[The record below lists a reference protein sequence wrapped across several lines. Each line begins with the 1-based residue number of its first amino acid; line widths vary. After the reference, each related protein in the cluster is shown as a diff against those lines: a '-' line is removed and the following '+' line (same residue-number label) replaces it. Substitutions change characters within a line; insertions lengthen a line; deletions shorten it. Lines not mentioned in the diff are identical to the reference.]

1 MAAMLVLLTPL
12 CVVAQNND
20 TTATGDTSRAAFLT
34 VVEVDEGGTRHA
46 ISSTSRRGIVD
57 INSSMND
64 PATRHGDGYLTP
76 EADNIIELTTRKQG
90 YEIVQ
95 LDWFD

>member
-20 TTATGDTSRAAFLT
+20 TTATGDTSRAALLT

-46 ISSTSRRGIVD
+46 ISSTSR
-57 INSSMND
+57 
-64 PATRHGDGYLTP
+64 
-76 EADNIIELTTRKQG
+76 
-90 YEIVQ
+90 
-95 LDWFD
+95 